1 MMVTQP
7 TVDKGLRTK
16 LMCLITMDAHSRD
29 MIREM
34 RDGGCSNKEHFLWQ
48 KQLKGLYN
56 SEIDDFQFRI
66 ADACLG
72 YGYEYLGNGP
82 RLVITP
88 LTDRIYV
95 TATQA
100 LHLKMG
106 CAPAGPAGTGKTEST
121 KDLSAA
127 LGKACYVFNCS
138 DQMDYE
144 SMAGIFRGLSAS
156 GSWGCFDEFNR
167 LKPEVLS
174 VCATQFKSVTDA
186 IKANKSRFMLMGTEI
201 ALDVTCG
208 VFITMNPG
216 YIGRAE
222 LPQDLKALFRPI
234 TVVVP
239 DLAMICENMLMAE
252 GFMTAQKLSKKFV
265 TLYFLCRDL
274 LSKAKHYDWGL
285 RAIKSVLVVA
295 GNMKRAEKVLGEDA
309 VLMRALRDFNLPKI
323 IADDLPIFRGLLQD
337 LFPGLNPERSRDFDF
352 EDIIKEAA
360 VEAGLFPDENFL
372 RKVVE
377 LHEL

>member
-1 MMVTQP
+1 
-7 TVDKGLRTK
+7 
-16 LMCLITMDAHSRD
+16 
-29 MIREM
+29 
-34 RDGGCSNKEHFLWQ
+34 
-48 KQLKGLYN
+48 
-56 SEIDDFQFRI
+56 
-66 ADACLG
+66 
-72 YGYEYLGNGP
+72 
-82 RLVITP
+82 
-88 LTDRIYV
+88 
-95 TATQA
+95 
-100 LHLKMG
+100 
-106 CAPAGPAGTGKTEST
+106 
-121 KDLSAA
+121 
-127 LGKACYVFNCS
+127 
-138 DQMDYE
+138 
-144 SMAGIFRGLSAS
+144 MAGIFRGLSAS

-201 ALDVTCG
+201 SLDVTCG
-208 VFITMNPG
+208 AFITMNPG

-323 IADDLPIFRGLLQD
+323 IADDLPIFAGLLQD

-352 EDIIKEAA
+352 EDIIKQVA
-360 VEAGLFPDENFL
+360 VEAGLYPDENFL